1 MSLAHVDW
9 KGWAAL
15 ATFSVQNGAAVLIMR
30 YSKINGAAYSSQVA
44 VLMQEIAIK
53 LPVCMLLYALE
64 CGGVLKAMSSIVN
77 DLRERPT
84 EWAQLAV
91 PALLYT
97 VQNTMLYVGY
107 ANVEAAI
114 GQITY
119 QSKIVW
125 TAVFS
130 VLILGKKL
138 SVNQWLA
145 LCVLAFGVIMVQI
158 VPQPAV
164 APPSS
169 SSLPAVAAAAA
180 DNDKHAHGHKGK
192 IKAKDEH
199 ASIGRGLAD
208 EVVEQ
213 NPLLGVGALV
223 LAAICTAFASVYF
236 EKMLKGA
243 SKPSLWLRNI
253 QLAVYCSAIAA
264 VGVLVSGDPKIET
277 EGWLYGFNTFTWLS
291 VMWQAMGGILVA
303 VTIKYADNILRGF
316 AQGLALIFGAIG
328 SSFLFGFQITCV
340 HARHDGSHASPSPGP
355 PPPPPSPAP
364 PQPLAAAVTSL
375 PPWPPRPPT
384 PNRPARHLRTIFTL
398 GCALVIAAIFL
409 YGSSAQTPQEL
420 CESLGGT
427 WPCAVPKASRDYKEA
442 EGEALMNEV
451 SSLVPVSAVPV

>member
-1 MSLAHVDW
+1 MSFAHVDW

-145 LCVLAFGVIMVQI
+145 LCVLAFGVILVQI

-164 APPSS
+164 APPPPSS
-169 SSLPAVAAAAA
+169 SSLPSPAAADAAA

-199 ASIGRGLAD
+199 ASVGRGLAD
-208 EVVEQ
+208 EVIEQ

-223 LAAICTAFASVYF
+223 LAALCTAFASVYF

-253 QLAVYCSAIAA
+253 QLAIYCSVIAA
-264 VGVLVSGDPKIET
+264 IGVLVSGDPKIER
-277 EGWLYGFNTFTWLS
+277 EGWLYGFNTSTWLS
-291 VMWQAMGGILVA
+291 VTWQAMGGILVA

-340 HARHDGSHASPSPGP
+340 PSTALRHPPPFPPVAPRRCGQPPPTSSPASTPPPRRPFKVPWQRPCCLPGVCDGPKTARGNELAAASACCCEYDIPGTLPPGPLPHHPPPPCCEYDIPGTLPPRASP
-355 PPPPPSPAP
+355 PPPPI
-364 PQPLAAAVTSL
+364 PL
-375 PPWPPRPPT
+375 
-384 PNRPARHLRTIFTL
+384 LR
-398 GCALVIAAIFL
+398 V
-409 YGSSAQTPQEL
+409 
-420 CESLGGT
+420 
-427 WPCAVPKASRDYKEA
+427 
-442 EGEALMNEV
+442 
-451 SSLVPVSAVPV
+451 

>member
-164 APPSS
+164 APPSR
-169 SSLPAVAAAAA
+169 VM
-180 DNDKHAHGHKGK
+180 
-192 IKAKDEH
+192 
-199 ASIGRGLAD
+199 
-208 EVVEQ
+208 
-213 NPLLGVGALV
+213 
-223 LAAICTAFASVYF
+223 TA
-236 EKMLKGA
+236 
-243 SKPSLWLRNI
+243 P
-253 QLAVYCSAIAA
+253 
-264 VGVLVSGDPKIET
+264 
-277 EGWLYGFNTFTWLS
+277 
-291 VMWQAMGGILVA
+291 VM
-303 VTIKYADNILRGF
+303 
-316 AQGLALIFGAIG
+316 
-328 SSFLFGFQITCV
+328 
-340 HARHDGSHASPSPGP
+340 
-355 PPPPPSPAP
+355 
-364 PQPLAAAVTSL
+364 
-375 PPWPPRPPT
+375 
-384 PNRPARHLRTIFTL
+384 
-398 GCALVIAAIFL
+398 
-409 YGSSAQTPQEL
+409 
-420 CESLGGT
+420 
-427 WPCAVPKASRDYKEA
+427 
-442 EGEALMNEV
+442 
-451 SSLVPVSAVPV
+451 